1 MHQYY
6 RSFKHIYRNTHSSNI
21 KYWFTGGAI
30 VLLCVMFLP
39 WTQNISARGS
49 VTTLQQKD
57 RPQEINSPIG
67 GKIMKWWIKE
77 GDFVKAG
84 DTILQLSEV
93 KSEYLDPN
101 LVSRTQRQLDAKL
114 GTIGFYKSKVLA
126 YDAQIKALIQGR
138 ILKIKQL
145 ENKLVQLNS
154 KLKAEQAELKAA
166 TNEYNL
172 SADQYE
178 RQKKMFSDGLVSQ
191 TQLQQRD
198 IAVQNAQ
205 SKMQVIENKIA
216 QTQQEIMNNHTEQQS
231 AQQEYEE
238 KINKAESERLQS
250 LSQIATSEGEIAKLE
265 NVVTNYNIR
274 NAMYFVLAPQ
284 DGQIVQAKKSGVG
297 EIVKENEHI
306 TMIVPN
312 HFSHAVEMFIR
323 PIDLP
328 LINIGQE
335 VRFMFDGFPTIVFRG
350 WPQASYGT
358 FTGKIVAYENSIGP
372 NGLFRVLVAEDDT
385 KKKWPPQLK
394 IGTGAQA
401 ITLLN
406 DVPVWYELWRNINGF
421 PPDFYVVD
429 TQKTEKKK

>member
-1 MHQYY
+1 MKKLYSAYQ
-6 RSFKHIYRNTHSSNI
+6 HIYHHDHKSSI
-21 KYWFTGGAI
+21 KYWFIGGGI
-30 VLLCVMFLP
+30 FVLVLLFLP
-39 WTQNISARGS
+39 WTQTITAKGS
-49 VTTLQQKD
+49 VTTLYQQD
-57 RPQEINSPIG
+57 RPQEINSPIP
-67 GKIMKWWIKE
+67 GKIMKWWVKE

-84 DTILQLSEV
+84 DTILQLAEV
-93 KSEYLDPN
+93 KADYLDPN
-101 LVSRTQRQLDAKL
+101 LIERTQRQLDAKL
-114 GTIGFYKSKVLA
+114 GSISFYRSKVLA
-126 YDAQIKALIQGR
+126 YDAQIRALSQGR

-166 TNEYNL
+166 SNEYNL

-178 RQKKMFSDGLVSQ
+178 RQKKMFAEGLVSQ

-198 IAVQNAQ
+198 IALQNSL
-205 SKMQVIENKIA
+205 SKKQVIENKIA
-216 QTQQEIMNNHTEQQS
+216 QTQQEITNNRTEQQS

-250 LSQIATSEGEIAKLE
+250 LSQIAQSEGEIAKLE
-265 NVVTNYNIR
+265 NVVTNYNLR

-297 EIVKENEHI
+297 EIVKESEHI

-312 HFSHAVEMFIR
+312 QVNYAVEMFVR

-358 FTGKIVAYENSIGP
+358 FTGKIIAYENTIGQ
-372 NGLFRVLVAEDDT
+372 NGLFRVLVAEDST
-385 KKKWPPQLK
+385 AKKWPPGIK
-394 IGTGAQA
+394 IGCGAQA
-401 ITLLN
+401 IALLN

-421 PPDFYVVD
+421 PPDYYVV
-429 TQKTEKKK
+429 QEKTDKKK